1 MDSLKYSPPKLV
13 RVLYT
18 FWAFV
23 RVPPLTSI
31 LRSASALTG
40 LPEELAVTKAALK
53 RNLAVVAFSSMDR
66 ELHRCWDTTYPP
78 EKSADAP
85 VVRSFTS

>member
-1 MDSLKYSPPKLV
+1 M
-13 RVLYT
+13 
-18 FWAFV
+18 
-23 RVPPLTSI
+23 VPPSRTL
-31 LRSASALTG
+31 LRPANALSG

-85 VVRSFTS
+85 VVRPCHRRCLVVCAT